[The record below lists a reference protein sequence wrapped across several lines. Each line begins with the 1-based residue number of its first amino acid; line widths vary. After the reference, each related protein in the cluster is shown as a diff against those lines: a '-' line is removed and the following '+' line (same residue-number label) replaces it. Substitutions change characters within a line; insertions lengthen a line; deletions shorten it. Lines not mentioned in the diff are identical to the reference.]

1 MIAVRNEIATL
12 PFQGLQVMKLFRNEA
27 MELLSISLDE
37 DAVFPE
43 HSSPTEAVLLVLE
56 GRIRF
61 HIEGREFALGPQE
74 FLSFPAKTP
83 HWVQA
88 EKPAKF
94 LIMR

>member
-1 MIAVRNEIATL
+1 MYTVRKDIDQQAI
-12 PFQGLQVMKLFRNEA
+12 QGLQVLKLFRNEA
-27 MELLSISLDE
+27 LELLSISLDT

-61 HIEGREFALGPQE
+61 HIAGQEYGLGPQE
-74 FLSFPAKTP
+74 FLSFQAKNP

-88 EKPAKF
+88 DTPSKF
-94 LIMR
+94 LIIR

>member
-1 MIAVRNEIATL
+1 MIAVRTDINSQSIK
-12 PFQGLQVMKLFRNEA
+12 GLQVLKLFRNEA
-27 MELLSISLDE
+27 LELLSISLDE

-61 HIEGREFALGPQE
+61 YIEGGEYTLGAQQ
-74 FLSFPAKTP
+74 FLSFPAQTP

-88 EKPAKF
+88 EAPSKF
-94 LIMR
+94 LILR

>member
-1 MIAVRNEIATL
+1 MYTVRKDIDQQVI
-12 PFQGLQVMKLFRNEA
+12 QGLQVLKLFRNEA
-27 MELLSISLDE
+27 LELLSISLDT

-61 HIEGREFALGPQE
+61 HIEGAEYGLGPQE
-74 FLSFPAKTP
+74 FLSFAAETP

-88 EKPAKF
+88 DAPSKF
-94 LIMR
+94 LIIR

>member
-1 MIAVRNEIATL
+1 MIAVRSDIKIQ
-12 PFQGLQVMKLFRNEA
+12 PIRGLQVLKLFRNEA
-27 MELLSISLDE
+27 LELLSISLE
-37 DAVFPE
+37 KDAVFPE

-61 HIEGREFALGPQE
+61 HIDGEEYSLGPQE

-88 EKPAKF
+88 EHPARF